1 MDKKEKFKEF
11 EKAYESCEICFENPG
26 FKINDK
32 NPAYNVIL
40 CRKCF
45 LGE

>member
-1 MDKKEKFKEF
+1 MKKFRE
-11 EKAYESCEICFENPG
+11 YEETSQSCEVCKENFG

-32 NPAYNVIL
+32 NPHYNVIL